1 MIWYYWQDTEF
12 ICRFLFKD
20 LIDKK
25 GLIANAGK
33 GASLRVIPVVKTKSM
48 KVITKAH
55 WKQGD
60 EDIQSITFE
69 ELALYLGV
77 EIRPDGSIKLPKKT
91 CIS

>member
-1 MIWYYWQDTEF
+1 M
-12 ICRFLFKD
+12 
-20 LIDKK
+20 IDKK

-55 WKQGD
+55 WKLGD

-91 CIS
+91 WIS